1 MMDSMGGMMA
11 GMGLIGL
18 LVMVVVVLVLAAARI
33 FLFGSRDVWFV
44 VGLPVFLYAQG
55 WQFTEVA
62 GFLAAWTI
70 GYGIVQGFAP
80 SVLRRSPDGLS
91 REIPE
96 ARIWGAVLTAIP
108 VVIALL

>member
-1 MMDSMGGMMA
+1 MKQTRKKHGAKSRPIN
-11 GMGLIGL
+11 L
-18 LVMVVVVLVLAAARI
+18 LAAARI

-55 WQFTEVA
+55 WKYTQVA

-70 GYGIVQGFAP
+70 GSGLVQGLAP
-80 SVLRRSPDGLS
+80 AVLRRSPDGFS

-96 ARIWGAVLTAIP
+96 ARLWSTVITAIP
-108 VVIALL
+108 VAIALLLQGQAI